1 MFWHI
6 LFLFARRSICIMFL
20 MTSNLM
26 HGQELVFCLWPSPAT
41 KHGRR
46 VEGEKVDPPLCTM
59 RSDTNFIWGGESIV
73 PRYHGCIT
81 TLLRIVNTAKQKWDP
96 SFNKI
101 SKCFEISSP
110 QLNRKPFICQRD
122 ARVVARAATTC
133 SQDLSPTQDAIA
145 TTGNCYM
152 FSRESLYTFIICH
165 WHPDPGWRVDPRQ
178 VKMRKHLIMS
188 CLSIAFQFWVWYD
201 LKTPFFFNHV
211 RRTEI

>member
-1 MFWHI
+1 MMGI
-6 LFLFARRSICIMFL
+6 LRCFGISCFSSPGEAFASCSSWRQTWCMAKNSSF
-20 MTSNLM
+20 
-26 HGQELVFCLWPSPAT
+26 GLWPSPAT

-46 VEGEKVDPPLCTM
+46 VEGEKVDPPSLHHAEWYPT
-59 RSDTNFIWGGESIV
+59 SFGGAREHKSIV

-145 TTGNCYM
+145 TTGNC
-152 FSRESLYTFIICH
+152 
-165 WHPDPGWRVDPRQ
+165 
-178 VKMRKHLIMS
+178 
-188 CLSIAFQFWVWYD
+188 
-201 LKTPFFFNHV
+201 
-211 RRTEI
+211 